1 MSKQIHL
8 DSKQEKPD
16 KSWLAWVGEIAALLS
31 IMGLVLSLSG
41 YGVAL
46 AAENKFG
53 IPHAALFSSPLDLL
67 DLSSWA
73 VMNVLTGVVELLNNL
88 GFYIRL
94 LTGAGPLLLGVTV
107 LWVLIVLVGTYL
119 SKNPNNFIFRI
130 TAYIKSPLTRQER
143 PSTRALL
150 VFGPL
155 LGLVGATSA
164 TLVSVV
170 LLTAVALMCFLI
182 SFLPIFAM
190 AAGQVHI
197 RHYVIEPDHCY
208 GVYDRALRMKPVVT
222 TGEQKRQ
229 LVVSCVRV
237 LNGDK
242 EELGSGRVVFST
254 SSSVLLWN
262 SKTGNVRRVPLE
274 ANVLEVLPKE

>member
-1 MSKQIHL
+1 
-8 DSKQEKPD
+8 
-16 KSWLAWVGEIAALLS
+16 
-31 IMGLVLSLSG
+31 MGLVLSLSG

-73 VMNVLTGVVELLNNL
+73 VMNVLTGAVELLNNL
-88 GFYIRL
+88 GFYFRL
-94 LTGAGPLLLGVTV
+94 LTDAGPLLLGVTV

-119 SKNPNNFIFRI
+119 AKHPNHFIFRI
-130 TAYIKSPLTRQER
+130 TAYLKSPLKRQER

-150 VFGPL
+150 VFGPVLGL
-155 LGLVGATSA
+155 LGAIGTM
-164 TLVSVV
+164 LVSIA
-170 LLTAVALMCFLI
+170 LLAAVALMCFLI
-182 SFLPIFAM
+182 SLLPLFAM

-208 GVYDRALRMKPVVT
+208 GIYDRAQRMKPAT
-222 TGEQKRQ
+222 KGAQKSQ
-229 LVVSCVRV
+229 LVVSCVQV
-237 LNGDK
+237 LNGEK
-242 EELGSGRVVFST
+242 EELGRGRVVFST

-262 SKTGNVRRVPLE
+262 SKNGNVRRVPLE
-274 ANVLEVLPKE
+274 GNVLEVLPEE